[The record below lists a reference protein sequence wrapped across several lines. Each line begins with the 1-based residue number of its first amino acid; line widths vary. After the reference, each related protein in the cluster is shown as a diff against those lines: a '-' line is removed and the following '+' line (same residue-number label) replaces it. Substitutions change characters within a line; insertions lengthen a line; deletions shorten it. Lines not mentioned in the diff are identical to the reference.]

1 MWLLSVGGDFAH
13 GYGSRVCGLR
23 PGVKVGI
30 GRMRAICGGMLLEG
44 LRSTLYA
51 STGAR
56 ERTLAWCGA
65 LADWL
70 VYGLAAKVV
79 YPGMAGG
86 LWTVADKVV
95 EGC

>member
-1 MWLLSVGGDFAH
+1 
-13 GYGSRVCGLR
+13 
-23 PGVKVGI
+23 
-30 GRMRAICGGMLLEG
+30 MRAICGEMLLGG
-44 LRSTLYA
+44 LRSALYA

-70 VYGLAAKVV
+70 VYGLEAKVV
-79 YPGMAGG
+79 CPGMAGG
-86 LWTVADKVV
+86 LWNLADMVV